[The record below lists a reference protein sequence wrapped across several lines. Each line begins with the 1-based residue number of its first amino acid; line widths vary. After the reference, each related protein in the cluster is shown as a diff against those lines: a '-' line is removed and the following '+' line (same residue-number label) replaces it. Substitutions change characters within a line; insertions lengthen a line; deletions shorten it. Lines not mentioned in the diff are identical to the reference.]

1 MDALSS
7 LKVPGFSLNVAIVGK
22 YCIPME
28 ENSSHAKIESHIV
41 GPSSEKRGKKSS
53 LTTSFLKLHFKCI
66 CIYSVLMY
74 F

>member
-7 LKVPGFSLNVAIVGK
+7 LKVPGFSLNLAIVGK

-41 GPSSEKRGKKSS
+41 GPSSEKRGKNP
-53 LTTSFLKLHFKCI
+53 
-66 CIYSVLMY
+66 V
-74 F
+74 